1 MTNLS
6 QPTIAAG
13 RQLMKHIG
21 VGLLG
26 LGLICLAGCPSSTDK
41 PAVEPSNGEE
51 HPSTPGAGPAVTGQ
65 PASARDVLAAMVDA
79 YKNAAT
85 YADSGSVRLLAEQ
98 ADGKIDQRADFS
110 LSFERPNKL
119 RLHAYQVM
127 IACDGAQLHAAIADL
142 PGQVLVREAPA
153 KLTLRSIYKDRLLAT
168 TLSQGFA
175 GSSLQ
180 LMLLLGD
187 DPLRMLLQDTQRVEL
202 GEPEEGEPQK
212 IDERDCYRVNVTRP
226 DGTLVFWIDRE
237 SYVLRRIE
245 YPTEDLRRMLAQGGE
260 VGSVSLVADFPGARL
275 GSLVGGSVDA
285 KAFQFEIPPG
295 ASQVKF
301 FVPPDPAQLLG
312 KKVSGFKFVDL
323 DGNPVAP
330 ESLVGKIVVLNLW
343 ASWCEPCRKN
353 LPLLNKV
360 YRQFSGNDRVALLAV
375 SVDQPQVENKVL
387 VDAFEQLQVQVPIL
401 RDPRQSAAMVFH
413 NTSIPA
419 LFLLDASGVLQDYE
433 IGGNPQLDTDLPE
446 KINKL
451 LAGQDIYHQPL
462 EEYRKRLEE
471 YERALETPESELPQG
486 GAAAEQRIPQAKIVA
501 ASQPKTFKLASLWRC
516 AELTAPGNIMVV
528 EQPGGAARLLV
539 IDAWKS
545 LTEVGL
551 DGKLIARHGLNVGQ
565 MEVVSNLRTAVGAD
579 GRRYFAAFASAQQRF
594 HLLDE
599 KFNLLF
605 SFPEDA
611 AENPHQGIAD
621 VELADLDGD
630 GAVEAYVGY
639 WGVVGVQRVSLD
651 GKRVWSNRSLSE
663 VIKMAVGQPDPQGNR
678 LLLCTN
684 STGALALIDAE
695 GKRRGEVTVDGRLV
709 HWIVAADL
717 LANGRPSW
725 CGLTALRLGENVA
738 VGVSLQGEQ
747 LWTHTLPVGVQQ
759 QPVEPIVAGRLAPVG
774 SGQWLLPGA
783 DGSIQI
789 ISPDGELLD
798 QFNYGAV
805 LGGLAT
811 VELNGRPVLV
821 VSSPNGLEAMSVK

>member
-1 MTNLS
+1 MTRLS
-6 QPTIAAG
+6 QSIISARG
-13 RQLMKHIG
+13 QLLKRLG
-21 VGLLG
+21 AGLLG
-26 LGLICLAGCPSSTDK
+26 LGLICLAGCPSSTDG
-41 PAVEPSNGEE
+41 PADEPPGGEE
-51 HPSTPGAGPAVTGQ
+51 QPPAAQQPDAGPSAGGQ
-65 PASARDVLAAMVDA
+65 PASAQDVLAAMVDA

-98 ADGKIDQRADFS
+98 ADGKIDQQADFS
-110 LSFERPNKL
+110 LTFERPNKL

-127 IACDGAQLHAAIADL
+127 VVCDGRQLHAAIADL
-142 PGQVLVREAPA
+142 PGQVLVREAPD
-153 KLTLRSIYKDRLLAT
+153 KLTLRSVYKDRLLAT

-180 LMLLLGD
+180 LMLLLGE
-187 DPLRMLLQDTQRVEL
+187 DPLRMLLQDTQKVEL
-202 GEPEEGEPQK
+202 GEPEK
-212 IDERDCYRVNVTRP
+212 IDEQDCYRVNVTRP
-226 DGTLVFWIDRE
+226 DGTLVFWIDQE
-237 SYVLRRIE
+237 SYVLRRIG
-245 YPTEDLRRMLAQGGE
+245 YPTEDMRRMLAQGGE

-275 GSLVGGSVDA
+275 GSPAGGSVDA

-295 ASQVKF
+295 AAQVKF

-330 ESLVGKIVVLNLW
+330 ESLVGKIVVLDLW
-343 ASWCEPCRKN
+343 ASWCEPCRRN

-451 LAGQDIYHQPL
+451 LAGKDIYHEPL
-462 EEYRKRLEE
+462 DEYNKRLKE

-486 GAAAEQRIPQAKIVA
+486 GAAADQRIPQAKIVA
-501 ASQPKTFKLASLWRC
+501 ASQPKTFKLVPLWRC

-539 IDAWKS
+539 VDAWKS
-545 LTEVGL
+545 LAEVGL

-579 GRRYFAAFASAQQRF
+579 GRRYFAVFASAQQRF

-599 KFNLLF
+599 KLNLLF
-605 SFPEDA
+605 SFPEDT

-630 GAVEAYVGY
+630 GEVEAYVGY
-639 WGVVGVQRVSLD
+639 WGVVGVQRVSLE
-651 GKRVWSNRSLSE
+651 GKRIWSNRSLSE
-663 VIKMAVGQPDPQGNR
+663 VIKMAVAQPDPQGNR

-684 STGALALIDAE
+684 STGVLALIDAE

-783 DGSIQI
+783 DGSIRI
-789 ISPDGELLD
+789 ISPDGQLLD

-811 VELNGRPVLV
+811 VDLNGRTVLFI
-821 VSSPNGLEAMSVK
+821 SSPNGLEAMSVQ